1 MMQLLLRRIYR
12 GAGYTIGRLYI
23 DGVYFCDT
31 LEDTDRDLK
40 QIDDVKDIQQRK
52 IKGQTAIPLGTYNI
66 ILNRS
71 NRFKKILPLLLN
83 VPCYEGV
90 RIHSGNTHV
99 DTDGCILVG
108 FNTIKGMVTNSRPT
122 MTNLMKKLKTAKSIT
137 LKITL

>member
-1 MMQLLLRRIYR
+1 MDLLLRRIYR
-12 GAGYTIGRLYI
+12 GAKYTIGRLYI

-40 QIDDVKDIQQRK
+40 QTDDVKDIRRRK
-52 IKGQTAIPLGTYNI
+52 IKGQTAIPLGTYNV

-71 NRFKKILPLLLN
+71 NRFKKILPLLES

-99 DTDGCILVG
+99 DTDGCVLVG
-108 FNTIKGMVTNSRPT
+108 YNTIKGMVTNSQYT
-122 MTNLMKKLKTAKSIT
+122 LAILMKKLKTANKIT

>member
-1 MMQLLLRRIYR
+1 MQILLRRIYR
-12 GAGYTIGRLYI
+12 GASYTIGRLYI

-40 QIDDVKDIQQRK
+40 KTDNVKDIQRRK
-52 IKGQTAIPLGTYNI
+52 IKTKTAIPFGTYNI

-71 NRFKKILPLLLN
+71 NRFKKILPLLLD

-90 RIHSGNTHV
+90 RIHSGNTHL

-108 FNTIKGMVTNSRPT
+108 NNTIKGMVTNSRPT

>member
-1 MMQLLLRRIYR
+1 MELLLRRIYR
-12 GAGYTIGRLYI
+12 GASYTIGRLYI

-40 QIDDVKDIQQRK
+40 QTDNVKDIQRSK
-52 IKGQTAIPLGTYNI
+52 IKTKTAIPIGTYNI

-71 NRFKKILPLLLN
+71 NRFKKILPLLLD

-90 RIHSGNTHV
+90 RIHSGNTHL

-108 FNTIKGMVTNSRPT
+108 NNTIKGMVTNSRPT